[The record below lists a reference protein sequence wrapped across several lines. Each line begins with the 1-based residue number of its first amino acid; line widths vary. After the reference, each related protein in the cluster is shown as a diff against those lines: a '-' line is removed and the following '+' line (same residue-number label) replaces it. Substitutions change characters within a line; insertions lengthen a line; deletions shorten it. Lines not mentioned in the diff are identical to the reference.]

1 MSSFKQND
9 IEPVKKPAQA
19 RQSAAIELFILGVL
33 ECSLR
38 L

>member
-1 MSSFKQND
+1 MSLLKQKDN
-9 IEPVKKPAQA
+9 EPVKKPAQVHP
-19 RQSAAIELFILGVL
+19 SAAIELFILGVL